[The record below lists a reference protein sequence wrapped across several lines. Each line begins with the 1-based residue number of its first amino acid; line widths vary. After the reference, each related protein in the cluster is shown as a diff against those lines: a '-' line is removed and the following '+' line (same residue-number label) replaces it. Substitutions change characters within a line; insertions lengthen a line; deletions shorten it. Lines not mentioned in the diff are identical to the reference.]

1 MNPKYLAQLATIV
14 ELGSVT
20 KAAQKLNTTQ
30 PTLSRTIKLIEDR
43 VGAPVLRRGRHGV
56 TATEIGFRLAESGRE
71 ILRRSQQAETAI
83 REWKDGQV
91 GEIRIGVGPMLAAT
105 LMGDFFSRMVL
116 APPNYGIKIVC
127 EYAARL
133 VERLHQGQLDVAII
147 PYDLNRGEDQ
157 LVREK
162 LFQDQLAVFVG
173 GNDPLAY
180 EKNVVPQRL
189 VHHKWISVGEISGL
203 FDITRDTLNH
213 LGLSDVMPTLENTG
227 DVTMTFRILETTR
240 SCSVLPSRILG
251 GIQPRYNIAPVD
263 LNVDLLARNFGLWT
277 TSSSRDLLETID
289 FSHRL
294 NIYLAEKGLK

>member
-30 PTLSRTIKLIEDR
+30 PTLSRIIKLIEDR

-56 TATEIGFRLAESGRE
+56 TATEIGFRLADSGRE
-71 ILRRSQQAETAI
+71 IMRRSQQAETAI
-83 REWKDGQV
+83 QEWKDGQV

-147 PYDLNRGEDQ
+147 PYDLNRGEDK

-173 GNDPLAY
+173 GNDPLAN
-180 EKNVVPQRL
+180 EKNVLPEKL
-189 VHHKWISVGEISGL
+189 LHHKWISVGEISGL
-203 FDITRDTLNH
+203 FDITR
-213 LGLSDVMPTLENTG
+213 GLPDVMPTLENTG
-227 DVTMTFRILETTR
+227 DVTMTFTILESTR

-277 TSSSRDLLETID
+277 TTSSRDLLETID

-294 NIYLAEKGLK
+294 NIYLTEKGLK

>member
-30 PTLSRTIKLIEDR
+30 PTWSRTIKLIEDR

-56 TATEIGFRLAESGRE
+56 TATEIGFRLADSGRE

-116 APPNYGIKIVC
+116 APPNYGIKIIC

-173 GNDPLAY
+173 GNDPLAN
-180 EKNVVPQRL
+180 EKNVIPQRL
-189 VHHKWISVGEISGL
+189 IHHKWISVGEISGL

-227 DVTMTFRILETTR
+227 DVTMTFRILESTR
-240 SCSVLPSRILG
+240 SCSVLPSRILD

-289 FSHRL
+289 FSHRF

>member
-56 TATEIGFRLAESGRE
+56 TATEIGFRLADSGRE

-116 APPNYGIKIVC
+116 APPNYGIKIIC

-173 GNDPLAY
+173 GNDPLAN
-180 EKNVVPQRL
+180 EKNVIPQRL
-189 VHHKWISVGEISGL
+189 IHHKWISVGEISGL

-227 DVTMTFRILETTR
+227 DVTMTFRILESTR
-240 SCSVLPSRILG
+240 SCSVLPSRILD

-289 FSHRL
+289 FSHRF